1 LFFKNKPLSLTT
13 RFRATSFIPALV
25 VSVVMGITIFTVVEY
40 RNREILQTSAQK
52 TIETMRV
59 LFQGPLISG
68 DTTSASSLMQSIMS
82 DPDLV
87 SVKVFDISGEL
98 FAEGT
103 NDGVRS
109 SKSIP
114 VTEKI
119 YRESLPVAIWD
130 DEDSS
135 LPAELGHIE
144 LVLGRE
150 NSDIRKNRVL
160 FFLYAVTLFALL
172 VSVWLGRRIGMSILR
187 PLGIIG
193 ETVTQIRAGNYSTT
207 NTVIKNDELGL
218 LSDNILHLASEL
230 NSKDEA
236 IDEQMA
242 ELLQSREE
250 LIRHQEENSEL
261 LNDLINEYSNP
272 LVSAV
277 GSLQNASSVVTDGAG
292 ADLIGSALRN
302 IEYLLEMS
310 GDFGYL
316 VDQRTQSETL
326 RSVAVQINTLT
337 NSVISSF
344 AQQCSACGVSIVH
357 DAEDYSD
364 LLDQE
369 VYSDP
374 IRIRVLLKNVLEY
387 AVQYAPAGGSIS
399 IRTMVREQS
408 NRAVVIMDVFDDTR
422 HFSDKALSVLARY
435 FSDSQDFL
443 EQDEYLSIPIEY
455 RTANRVARSLNGNLS
470 INRCLNGGQILSIQ
484 FLVQAEPGAL
494 PSLDAAVSKTP
505 RTDILFYRYGTEGNS
520 IADKY
525 LKSKDIEVQPVS
537 SLLSS
542 PGPLPWP
549 DCRLVFVELD
559 LARPEYSQ
567 LLRCMELPL
576 QSNQISVIALIEPKD
591 SDSISSLMSI
601 GFTEVIVKPVTA
613 SHICSLIDAN
623 STVNSSMKRIFA
635 SL

>member
-1 LFFKNKPLSLTT
+1 MFFKNKPLSLTT

-25 VSVVMGITIFTVVEY
+25 VSVVMGITIFTVLEY

-68 DTTSASSLMQSIMS
+68 DTTSANSLMQSIMS

-103 NDGVRS
+103 NDGVRN
-109 SKSIP
+109 SKTLP
-114 VTEKI
+114 VSEKI

-150 NSDIRKNRVL
+150 NSDIRKNRVM

-207 NTVIKNDELGL
+207 NTVTKNDELGL

-242 ELLQSREE
+242 ELLYSREE

-272 LVSAV
+272 LISAV
-277 GSLQNASSVVTDGAG
+277 ASLQNASSVVTDGAG

-316 VDQRTQSETL
+316 VDQSTQSETL

-344 AQQCSACGVSIVH
+344 AQQCSARDVSIVH
-357 DAEDYSD
+357 DAEEYND

-387 AVQYAPAGGSIS
+387 AVQYSPAGGSIS

-422 HFSDKALSVLARY
+422 HFSDTALSVLARY

-484 FLVQAEPGAL
+484 FLAQAEPGAL
-494 PSLDAAVSKTP
+494 PSLDAAVAKTP

-576 QSNQISVIALIEPKD
+576 QSNQTSVIALIEPKD
-591 SDSISSLMSI
+591 SDSISRLMRI

-635 SL
+635 S

>member
-1 LFFKNKPLSLTT
+1 MFFKNKPLSLTT

-25 VSVVMGITIFTVVEY
+25 VSVVMGITIFTVLEY

-68 DTTSASSLMQSIMS
+68 DTTSANSLMQSIMS

-103 NDGVRS
+103 NDGVRN
-109 SKSIP
+109 SKTLP
-114 VTEKI
+114 VSEKI

-135 LPAELGHIE
+135 LPTELGHIE

-150 NSDIRKNRVL
+150 NSDIRKNRVM
-160 FFLYAVTLFALL
+160 FFLYAVTIFALL

-207 NTVIKNDELGL
+207 NTVTKNDELGL

-242 ELLQSREE
+242 ELLYSREE

-272 LVSAV
+272 LISAV
-277 GSLQNASSVVTDGAG
+277 ASLQNASSVVTDGAG

-316 VDQRTQSETL
+316 VDQSTQSETL

-344 AQQCSACGVSIVH
+344 AQQCSARDVSIVH
-357 DAEDYSD
+357 DAEEYND

-387 AVQYAPAGGSIS
+387 AVQYSPAGGSIS

-422 HFSDKALSVLARY
+422 HFSDTALSVLARY

-484 FLVQAEPGAL
+484 FLAQAEPGAL
-494 PSLDAAVSKTP
+494 PSLDAAVAKTP

-576 QSNQISVIALIEPKD
+576 QSNQTSVIALIEPKD
-591 SDSISSLMSI
+591 SDSISRLMRI

-635 SL
+635 S

>member
-1 LFFKNKPLSLTT
+1 
-13 RFRATSFIPALV
+13 
-25 VSVVMGITIFTVVEY
+25 MGITIFTVVEY

>member
-1 LFFKNKPLSLTT
+1 MFFKNKPLSLTT

-114 VTEKI
+114 VSEKI

-272 LVSAV
+272 LISAV

-344 AQQCSACGVSIVH
+344 AQQCSARGVSIVH

-576 QSNQISVIALIEPKD
+576 QSNQTSVIALIEPKD

>member
-25 VSVVMGITIFTVVEY
+25 VSVVMGITIFTVLEY

-68 DTTSASSLMQSIMS
+68 DTTSANSLMQSIMS

-103 NDGVRS
+103 NDGVRN
-109 SKSIP
+109 SKTLPFS
-114 VTEKI
+114 EKI

-150 NSDIRKNRVL
+150 NSDIRKNRVM

-242 ELLQSREE
+242 ELLYSREE

-272 LVSAV
+272 LISAV
-277 GSLQNASSVVTDGAG
+277 ASLQNASSVVTDGAG

-316 VDQRTQSETL
+316 VDQSTQSETL

-344 AQQCSACGVSIVH
+344 AQQCSARDVSIVH
-357 DAEDYSD
+357 DAEEYND

-387 AVQYAPAGGSIS
+387 AVQYSPAGGSIS

-435 FSDSQDFL
+435 FSNSQDFL

-484 FLVQAEPGAL
+484 FLAQAEPGAL
-494 PSLDAAVSKTP
+494 PSLDAAVAKTP

-542 PGPLPWP
+542 PGPLPCP
-549 DCRLVFVELD
+549 DCRLIFVELD

-576 QSNQISVIALIEPKD
+576 QSNQTSVIALIEPKD
-591 SDSISSLMSI
+591 SDSISSLMRI

-635 SL
+635 S

>member
-1 LFFKNKPLSLTT
+1 MFFKNKPLSLTT

-25 VSVVMGITIFTVVEY
+25 VSVVMGITIFTVLEY

-103 NDGVRS
+103 NDGVRN
-109 SKSIP
+109 SKTLP
-114 VTEKI
+114 VSEKI

-150 NSDIRKNRVL
+150 NSDIRKNRVM

-207 NTVIKNDELGL
+207 NTVTKNDELGL

-242 ELLQSREE
+242 ELLYSREE

-272 LVSAV
+272 LISAV
-277 GSLQNASSVVTDGAG
+277 GSLQNASSVVTDRAG
-292 ADLIGSALRN
+292 ADLIGSALRS

-316 VDQRTQSETL
+316 VDQSTQSETL

-344 AQQCSACGVSIVH
+344 AQQCSARDVSIVH
-357 DAEDYSD
+357 DAEEYND

-387 AVQYAPAGGSIS
+387 AVQYSPAGGSIS

-422 HFSDKALSVLARY
+422 HFSDTALSVLARY

-484 FLVQAEPGAL
+484 FLAQAEPGAL
-494 PSLDAAVSKTP
+494 PSLDAAVAKTP

-576 QSNQISVIALIEPKD
+576 QSNQTSVIALIEPKD
-591 SDSISSLMSI
+591 SDSISRLMRI

-635 SL
+635 S

>member
-1 LFFKNKPLSLTT
+1 MFFKNKPLSLTT

-25 VSVVMGITIFTVVEY
+25 VSVVMGITIFTVLEY

-68 DTTSASSLMQSIMS
+68 DTTSANSLMQSIMS

-103 NDGVRS
+103 NDGVRN
-109 SKSIP
+109 SKTLPFS
-114 VTEKI
+114 EKI

-135 LPAELGHIE
+135 LPTELGHIE

-150 NSDIRKNRVL
+150 NSDIRKNRVM

-207 NTVIKNDELGL
+207 NTVTKNDELGL

-242 ELLQSREE
+242 ELLYSREE

-272 LVSAV
+272 LISAV
-277 GSLQNASSVVTDGAG
+277 ASLQNASSVVTDGAG

-316 VDQRTQSETL
+316 VDQSTQSETL

-344 AQQCSACGVSIVH
+344 AQQCSARDVSIVH
-357 DAEDYSD
+357 DAEEYND

-387 AVQYAPAGGSIS
+387 AVQYSPAGGSIS

-422 HFSDKALSVLARY
+422 HFSDTALSVLARY

-484 FLVQAEPGAL
+484 FLAQAEPGAL
-494 PSLDAAVSKTP
+494 PSLDAAVAKTP

-576 QSNQISVIALIEPKD
+576 QSNQTSVIALIEPKD
-591 SDSISSLMSI
+591 SDSISRLMRI

-635 SL
+635 S

>member
-1 LFFKNKPLSLTT
+1 
-13 RFRATSFIPALV
+13 
-25 VSVVMGITIFTVVEY
+25 MGITIFTVLEY

-98 FAEGT
+98 FAKGT
-103 NDGVRS
+103 NDSVRN
-109 SKSIP
+109 SKTLP
-114 VTEKI
+114 VSEKI

-135 LPAELGHIE
+135 LPTELGHIE

-160 FFLYAVTLFALL
+160 FFLYAVTIFALL

-207 NTVIKNDELGL
+207 NTVTKNDELGL

-242 ELLQSREE
+242 ELLYSREE

-272 LVSAV
+272 LISAV
-277 GSLQNASSVVTDGAG
+277 ASLQNASSVVTDGAG

-344 AQQCSACGVSIVH
+344 AQQCSARDVSIVH
-357 DAEDYSD
+357 DAEEYND

-422 HFSDKALSVLARY
+422 HFSDTALSVLARY

-484 FLVQAEPGAL
+484 FLAQAEPGAL
-494 PSLDAAVSKTP
+494 PSLDAAVAKTP

-542 PGPLPWP
+542 PGPLPCP
-549 DCRLVFVELD
+549 DCRLIFVELD

-576 QSNQISVIALIEPKD
+576 QSNQTSVIALIEPKD
-591 SDSISSLMSI
+591 SDSISSLMRI

-635 SL
+635 S

>member
-25 VSVVMGITIFTVVEY
+25 VSVVMGITIFTVLEY

-68 DTTSASSLMQSIMS
+68 DTTSANSLMQSIMS

-103 NDGVRS
+103 NDGVRN
-109 SKSIP
+109 SKTLPFS
-114 VTEKI
+114 EKI

-130 DEDSS
+130 DEDSY

-150 NSDIRKNRVL
+150 NSDIRKNRVM

-242 ELLQSREE
+242 ELLYSREE

-272 LVSAV
+272 LISAV
-277 GSLQNASSVVTDGAG
+277 ASLQNASSVVTDGAG

-316 VDQRTQSETL
+316 VDQSTQSETL

-344 AQQCSACGVSIVH
+344 AQQCSARDVSIVH
-357 DAEDYSD
+357 DAEEYND

-387 AVQYAPAGGSIS
+387 AVQYSPAGGSIS

-435 FSDSQDFL
+435 FSNSQDFL

-484 FLVQAEPGAL
+484 FLAQAEPGAL
-494 PSLDAAVSKTP
+494 PSLDAAVAKTP

-542 PGPLPWP
+542 PGPLPCP
-549 DCRLVFVELD
+549 DCRLIFVELD

-576 QSNQISVIALIEPKD
+576 QSNQTSVIALIEPKD
-591 SDSISSLMSI
+591 SDSISSLMRI

-635 SL
+635 S